1 MLKIHPGFKAIAIL
15 AGPAA
20 LIAGVHSLYDRFLP
34 PRPYDPAVMK
44 VMQELYSRC
53 SEVPKLQRT
62 VRCDEYVTYFERCM
76 RSENRCTLAT
86 SHSMLTKLEFS
97 PPPLRLP
104 ATEKV
109 AVGGVTD

>member
-20 LIAGVHSLYDRFLP
+20 LIAGFHSLYDYFTPR
-34 PRPYDPAVMK
+34 RPYDPAIMK
-44 VMQELYSRC
+44 VMQELYSKC

-62 VRCDEYVTYFERCM
+62 VRCDEYVTYFDRCM
-76 RSENRCTLAT
+76 RSETQCTLT
-86 SHSMLTKLEFS
+86 SSYNMLTRLEFS

-104 ATEKV
+104 PTEV
-109 AVGGVTD
+109 AVGTMTD